1 MSNDKF
7 EARADEI
14 IVWLKSE
21 LGTIRTG
28 LATPSLLDGV
38 KVDSYG
44 AKVPINQIGTVTSE
58 DARTLR
64 ISVWDTDN
72 INQLEQ
78 AIREAGLGLS
88 VVSDESGVRAIFPE
102 LTGERREQ
110 LLKLA
115 KQKLEEARV
124 RVRKVRDEI
133 KKTIAKDSEL
143 SDDAKATAKDKLQT
157 TVMEKNKALEELFS
171 KKETEIST

>member
-7 EARADEI
+7 EARADE
-14 IVWLKSE
+14 VVDWLKQALS
-21 LGTIRTG
+21 GIRTG

-38 KVDSYG
+38 RVDSYG
-44 AKVPINQIGTVTSE
+44 AKVPINQVGTVTSE

-78 AIREAGLGLS
+78 AIREADLGLS
-88 VVSDESGVRAIFPE
+88 VVSDDSGVRAIFPE

-124 RVRKVRDEI
+124 KVRKIRDEI
-133 KKTIAKDSEL
+133 KKSIAKDAEL
-143 SDDAKATAKDKLQT
+143 SDDAKATAKDKLET
-157 TVMEKNKALEELFS
+157 AVADKNKELEELFT